1 MLLRRERGSVTAELV
16 VALPA
21 VIVVLAACLGGVRVG
36 MQAMLAQDAAAVA
49 ARSAAR
55 GDGEAVAAGRAGAVA
70 AGVIVTFSRRDGL
83 VCASTA
89 LRGAASAVPISV
101 SGFACALEG
110 PV

>member
-55 GDGEAVAAGRAGAVA
+55 GDGGGGRRRARWRGRGGSDRDVQPTRRPGLRQHRVAGRCVRRADLRL
-70 AGVIVTFSRRDGL
+70 GVR
-83 VCASTA
+83 
-89 LRGAASAVPISV
+89 LRA
-101 SGFACALEG
+101 
-110 PV
+110 